1 MLIAMIFQIMMKVI
15 NNLLTKSIKTVNI
28 TLLEQFIIK
37 GVYMK
42 LTNLLIGVSLL
53 ATASVATEFKDYG
66 TVAKSLIKE
75 HKAKGTFASAKDVHH
90 ALKAKDWIVA
100 DVRTKE
106 EWAAAQIPGSS
117 RVGRQAPEKA
127 LGNLVLDDNDKF
139 VKDKVIVVC
148 NSAKRAAIEAET
160 FKKMGFSQVKIYDL
174 YSWIDECN
182 PVKTNYTVK
191 KDKKGKGLKFGMY
204 KAAHCK

>member
-1 MLIAMIFQIMMKVI
+1 
-15 NNLLTKSIKTVNI
+15 
-28 TLLEQFIIK
+28 
-37 GVYMK
+37 MK
-42 LTNLLIGVSLL
+42 LTNLLIGVSIL
-53 ATASVATEFKDYG
+53 ATASIAAEFKDYN
-66 TVAKSLIKE
+66 TVAKGLIKE
-75 HKAKGTFASAKDVHH
+75 HKLKGTFASTQDVKK
-90 ALKAKDWIVA
+90 ALKAKDWVIA

-127 LGNLVLDDNDKF
+127 LGNLVLDDDDKL

-148 NSAKRAAIEAET
+148 NSAKRASIEAET